1 MYQDKVLIRYIV
13 LIFPNCCTKRLKRV
27 QMTMISAETS
37 SNKKKRKA
45 AAKEIKIAIILLLIV
60 LIFLVCHT
68 PKNIVNIYEGIK
80 TIGNLTN
87 TDTGQ
92 QSDIFIPILVVFSHV
107 FLTINS
113 SINILIY
120 LTKVRTSNKH

>member
-1 MYQDKVLIRYIV
+1 M
-13 LIFPNCCTKRLKRV
+13 
-27 QMTMISAETS
+27 MSAETS

-120 LTKVRTSNKH
+120 LTKVTTNNEH